1 MQQVEPAVERWDIE
15 IAVAVGGDYP
25 IFGGEEAGG
34 EEKFDWAA
42 GEGEDQAGLETAG
55 IQQEKSG

>member
-1 MQQVEPAVERWDIE
+1 MQQVESAIERWDIE
-15 IAVAVGGDYP
+15 IVVAVGGDYP

-34 EEKFDWAA
+34 EENFDWAA
-42 GEGEDQAGLETAG
+42 GEGEDQASLETTG